1 MFKFMTFLDGK
12 PEIVQFLT
20 HYEDERVWATVKK
33 NPEMVRDGTA
43 EPGKLNSVEMEASKI
58 A

>member
-1 MFKFMTFLDGK
+1 MTFLDGK